1 MPENN
6 LILTLALLLICI
18 ILFASRKV
26 RPDFVAIMALAAISL
41 SGVLTF
47 HEALEGFSEP
57 VIMMI
62 ALMFVISEGFYR
74 TGISCRVGEWIYG
87 KSGNSVP
94 GAMVWLMISV
104 ALLGS
109 IMSTSA
115 IMAIFLPI
123 TLNLCH
129 RLKVSPSKLLM
140 PVAFAG
146 IISGMMTLV
155 ATTPN
160 MIMSAL
166 LENAGSKPFGFFSI
180 TPLGLLVLAMGIA
193 YMLYVYRFL
202 GNSKEPET
210 SAKARKNLADYIRD
224 YQLKERGCILRVSAK
239 SPLIGMTLKE
249 SNLRTSHSLNVI
261 CIERKN
267 GKRSVLLNPSPDTSI
282 TEGDILYADISTR
295 RERIPSICSDL
306 KVETDSLHGKN
317 LLDKSMQMGMAE
329 ISVLPESEYTGRTL
343 SEIRLRNEFGL
354 NAIGLRRNGKSINGD
369 ISSVKLK
376 AGDLVLVVGPQNLIK
391 RLFSG
396 DIGFAVIG
404 VPAELSDM
412 ASAPDKAPYALLSMG
427 VMIVLMVFNIVPHAL
442 AALIACIMMVA
453 FKCLSLKSAYKSI
466 RLQTVILIACMMPF
480 ATALEKSGAAKLAV
494 DALFN
499 ICGGGGPHLV
509 LAGIFA
515 LTMFVGLF
523 MSNIVTTILIG
534 PLAISTAAVLGVS
547 PTPFAMAVAMGA
559 STAFMSPLS
568 TSVSLMVWE
577 PGRYGFGDFMR
588 IGLPFSLIVMAV
600 CVAIIPMI
608 FPFYP

>member
-1 MPENN
+1 MPEKN

-18 ILFASRKV
+18 VLFVSRKV

-74 TGISCRVGEWIYG
+74 TGISCRVGEWIYA
-87 KSGNSVP
+87 KSGHSVS
-94 GAMVWLMISV
+94 GAMVWLMLSV

-166 LENAGSKPFGFFSI
+166 LENSGSKPFGFFSI
-180 TPLGLLVLAMGIA
+180 TPLGLTVLAMGIA
-193 YMLYVYRFL
+193 YMLYIHRFL

-224 YQLKERGCILRVSAK
+224 YRLKERGCILRVGGK
-239 SPLIGMTLKE
+239 SPLVGRTLRE
-249 SNLRTSHSLNVI
+249 SNLRTIHSLNVI

-267 GKRSVLLNPSPDTSI
+267 GKRSVLLNPSPDTNI
-282 TEGDILYADISTR
+282 MEGDILYADISTR
-295 RERIPSICSDL
+295 RERIPSICAEL

-329 ISVLPESEYTGRTL
+329 ISVLPESEYVGRTL

-354 NAIGLRRNGKSINGD
+354 NAIGLRRNGKPLNGE
-369 ISSVKLK
+369 ISNAKLK
-376 AGDLVLVVGPQNLIK
+376 VGDLVLVVGPQNLIK
-391 RLFSG
+391 RLFSE

-404 VPAELSDM
+404 MPAELSDM
-412 ASAPDKAPYALLSMG
+412 ASAPDKAPYAILSMG
-427 VMIVLMVFNIVPHAL
+427 VMIALMVFNIVPNAL
-442 AALIACIMMVA
+442 AALIACIMMVG
-453 FKCLSLKSAYKSI
+453 FKCLSLESAYKSI

-509 LAGIFA
+509 LTGLFA

-577 PGRYGFGDFMR
+577 PGRYGFGDFLR
-588 IGLPFSLIVMAV
+588 VGLPFSIIVMAV
-600 CVAIIPMI
+600 CVVIIPI
-608 FPFYP
+608 LFPF